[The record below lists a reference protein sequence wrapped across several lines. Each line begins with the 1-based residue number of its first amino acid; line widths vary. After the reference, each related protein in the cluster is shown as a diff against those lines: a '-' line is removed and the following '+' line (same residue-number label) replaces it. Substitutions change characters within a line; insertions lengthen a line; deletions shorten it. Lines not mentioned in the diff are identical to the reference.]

1 VNPRLVAAL
10 VLSCLLL
17 AGALFALGREVSA
30 DGEAA
35 EETTPFA
42 TGPGSPFEGA
52 LMPPG
57 VRAPDFELRDER
69 GRPVSMRDLRGEV
82 VIVTFLYASCD
93 ETCPTQAQQVRGALD
108 QLGHDVPALAV
119 SVDPSSDTPAKA
131 RSFNAEQRVVGR
143 LRWVLGSR
151 EELRRVWRG
160 FAIQPQAARVEHQ
173 ARVVIVDRRGF
184 QRIGFPV
191 NQLTP
196 DRLAHDV
203 ALLERERR

>member
-1 VNPRLVAAL
+1 MNPRVLIALALSVA
-10 VLSCLLL
+10 LL
-17 AGALFALGREVSA
+17 AGALVALALDGR
-30 DGEAA
+30 GAA
-35 EETTPFA
+35 EAEEAPFA
-42 TGPGSPFEGA
+42 SVEGPRSQFEGA

-82 VIVTFLYASCD
+82 VIVTFLYSSCE
-93 ETCPTQAQQVRGALD
+93 ETCPAQAQQVRGALD
-108 QLGHDVPALAV
+108 ELGHDVPALAV
-119 SVDPSSDTPAKA
+119 SVEPDVDTPASA

-160 FAIQPQAARVEHQ
+160 FAIQPQSARVEHQ
-173 ARVVIVDRRGF
+173 ARVVLVDRRGF
-184 QRIGFPV
+184 QRIGFPA

-196 DRLAHDV
+196 ERLAHDV
-203 ALLERERR
+203 ALLEAERG